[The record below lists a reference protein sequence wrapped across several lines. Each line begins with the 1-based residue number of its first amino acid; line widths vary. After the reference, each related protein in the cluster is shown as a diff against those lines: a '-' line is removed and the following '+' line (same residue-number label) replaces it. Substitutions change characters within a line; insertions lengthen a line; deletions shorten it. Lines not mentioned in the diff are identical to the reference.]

1 MAKSYMPYARRYPSY
16 YTSSSSN
23 RYSGSTT
30 SGYYGAGSPYS
41 PSSTYVD
48 TYMRRATPPTSISKT
63 YATPGSTKLS
73 SRTLQRTSSPRVLPP
88 SPLDRHTTSYVPD
101 HYQPRRTSATRP
113 DSRVTT
119 RQPMKCDHS
128 TQMTK
133 AYTPSTPPLYGTGTS
148 RLSRKDRALSYSEL
162 NKITTDL
169 RSATISDTPDVS
181 LRASKQ
187 YSSSYDVTSS
197 SSDTSSADRARPSQ
211 NGVGSHIYDDHN
223 DSLPDIQAPRSWRTS
238 SMDRYG
244 SANANGVIGSKA
256 GLDGGSRNPPGSSTY
271 ASEVSRVE

>member
-16 YTSSSSN
+16 YTTSSSH
-23 RYSGSTT
+23 RYSGGTT
-30 SGYYGAGSPYS
+30 SGYYGAGAVSPYS
-41 PSSTYVD
+41 PSSSTYGD
-48 TYMRRATPPTSISKT
+48 SYMRRTTPTNITKT
-63 YATPGSTKLS
+63 YVPSGSTKLS
-73 SRTLQRTSSPRVLPP
+73 SRTLQRTASPRVLPP
-88 SPLDRHTTSYVPD
+88 SPLDRHTTSYVSD
-101 HYQPRRTSATRP
+101 HYAPRRTSATRP
-113 DSRVTT
+113 DSRIAS

-133 AYTPSTPPLYGTGTS
+133 AYTPSTPPLYTSS

-162 NKITTDL
+162 NQITTDL
-169 RSATISDTPDVS
+169 RSATISDNPPDVS

-187 YSSSYDVTSS
+187 FSSSYDVASS
-197 SSDTSSADRARPSQ
+197 SSDTSSGERSRPTQ

-244 SANANGVIGSKA
+244 SPTVNGVKT
-256 GLDGGSRNPPGSSTY
+256 GLEGGSRNPPGSSTY
-271 ASEVSRVE
+271 NSEVSRVE